1 MKDRY
6 FLLFYTFNHSKGG
19 GYGHTGFVT
28 HDGSYVSLSVA
39 EFDLRC
45 LIYKNDNSVNNAQ
58 VTISNVIELNEADY
72 QKAIA

>member
-19 GYGHTGFVT
+19 GYGHTGLVT
-28 HDGSYVSLSVA
+28 HDGSYVSLSGA

-45 LIYKNDNSVNNAQ
+45 LIAKNDNLVNSIV
-58 VTISNVIELNEADY
+58 VTISNVIELSEADY
-72 QKAIA
+72 KKAIA